1 MTDESSHADLLRHRT
16 YGGWSVQRPEHGTL
30 GRYSPDMTR
39 LVPDGVFELR
49 LRLDRAA
56 YQLYREAGVGHEQA
70 LHNALLCPSW
80 AGLHSAAA
88 LGVWEMEIQAPP
100 SDRVE
105 MVAMLWPDD
114 DQEWPS
120 GEINLMEGR
129 IGTGETM
136 TNLHWADPLSGA
148 PAHDPKMVP
157 VDVTRPH
164 RYAVEVGETTV
175 CWYLDGTLQR
185 RLETPHAPHTTRVH
199 MVVQAGVH
207 RSILDDW
214 HPDLEWE
221 QTILLRPLR
230 APG

>member
-1 MTDESSHADLLRHRT
+1 MSEASPGDLLRHRT

-30 GRYSPDMTR
+30 GRYSPDMTQLSR
-39 LVPDGVFELR
+39 EGVFELR

-56 YQLYREAGVGHEQA
+56 YQLYREAGVEHEQA

-88 LGVWEMEIQAPP
+88 RGIWEMELQAPDT
-100 SDRVE
+100 DRVE

-114 DQEWPS
+114 DQAWPS

-129 IGTGETM
+129 VKTGETM
-136 TNLHWADPLSGA
+136 TNLHWADPATGA
-148 PAHDPKMVP
+148 PAHDPVMVP
-157 VDVTRPH
+157 VDVTAPH
-164 RYAVEVGETTV
+164 RYAVEVTETTV
-175 CWYLDGTLQR
+175 RWYIDGTLCR
-185 RLETPHAPHTTRVH
+185 TLETPQAPHATRVH

-207 RSILDDW
+207 PSFLDDW

-221 QTILLRPLR
+221 QTIRFRPLR